1 MRPPRGSM
9 QGLHGNHECVIIGSM
24 DRQAVVL
31 GLRRLGGAVLDALL
45 PPRCLACSTVVP
57 TQGTLCGDCFRA
69 VALIGAPLCHRC
81 GVPFIH
87 AGQGQPVCLGG
98 PLHCPKCIARPPEYG
113 QARAAYLY
121 DKGSRRLLM
130 PLKYGD
136 RTELA
141 GPIARQMAHA
151 GQGLLEG
158 AELLVPVPLHRRRL
172 LSRRYNQAAL
182 LAWKLSRLSGVL
194 CVPDLLR
201 RRRATQPLGG
211 FGAIERAVMLEDA
224 FALPVRNAAR
234 VRGRR
239 VVLVDDVLTSGATV
253 TACARLLWAAGAA
266 GVDVLAAARVPDPTL
281 ADGAELPSFRNALD
295 RSAAADD
302 V

>member
-1 MRPPRGSM
+1 MM
-9 QGLHGNHECVIIGSM
+9 MH
-24 DRQAVVL
+24 
-31 GLRRLGGAVLDALL
+31 GLRRLGGAVLDTLL

-57 TQGTLCGDCFRA
+57 TQGTLCGECFRA

-87 AGQGQPVCLGG
+87 AGQGQPVSLGG

-113 QARAAYLY
+113 RARAAYLY
-121 DKGSRRLLM
+121 DKGSRRLLL
-130 PLKYGD
+130 PLKYGN

-151 GQGLLEG
+151 GQSLLVG
-158 AELLVPVPLHRRRL
+158 ADLLVPVPLHRWRL

-182 LAWKLSRLSGVL
+182 LAWKLSRLSGVP

-201 RRRATQPLGG
+201 RRRATRPLGG
-211 FGAIERAVMLEDA
+211 LGAIERAVMLEDA
-224 FALPVRNAAR
+224 FALPARNVPR

-253 TACARLLWAAGAA
+253 TACARLLWVAGAA

>member
-1 MRPPRGSM
+1 MKG
-9 QGLHGNHECVIIGSM
+9 
-24 DRQAVVL
+24 QAMAV
-31 GLRRLGGAVLDALL
+31 GLRRLGGAVLDTLL

-57 TQGTLCGDCFRA
+57 TQGTLCSDCFRGI
-69 VALIGAPLCHRC
+69 ALIGAPLCHRC

-87 AGQGQPVCLGG
+87 AGQGVAEHMGG
-98 PLHCPKCIARPPEYG
+98 PLHCPRCATRPPEYG

-151 GQGLLEG
+151 GQGLL
-158 AELLVPVPLHRRRL
+158 ARADLLAPVPLHRWRL
-172 LSRRYNQAAL
+172 LSRRYNQAGL
-182 LAWKLSRLSGVL
+182 LARKLSRLSGVA
-194 CVPDLLR
+194 CAPDLLR
-201 RRRATQPLGG
+201 RHRATQPLVGL
-211 FGAIERAVMLEDA
+211 GALERAVLLEDA
-224 FALPVRNAAR
+224 FSLPHAAAAR
-234 VRGRR
+234 VRGKR
-239 VVLVDDVLTSGATV
+239 VLLVDDVLTSGATV
-253 TACARLLWAAGAA
+253 TACARLLLAAGAA

-281 ADGAELPSFRNALD
+281 ADGAELPSVRNALD
-295 RSAAADD
+295 RSATADD